1 MGGRLESESFFEEQV
16 GLFCQMDGI
25 AGMISKGIVV
35 HDIGALNGD
44 ECI

>member
-1 MGGRLESESFFEEQV
+1 MGGWPGSESFFEVHV
-16 GLFCQMDGI
+16 GPFGQMDGI

-35 HDIGALNGD
+35 HDVGALDGG